1 MLLRGY
7 VMRWGRKWYQGARS
21 VQRRI
26 IILLVAIFIPLI
38 IILFAAYHYF
48 ERTMVNKVA
57 EINRIK
63 VEQTAS
69 RVKDLFQRAFMST
82 NNFIY
87 DKAFIQAL
95 QEQDPLSIQKNSTY
109 LEAIER
115 LQYTFFL
122 NEKYAVVI
130 QDNFG
135 NMFESNPSRF
145 GLQKGELQAGILNT
159 VQWNG
164 YDFFNSY
171 QWGLLKHQEGS
182 EPLIVLSRWIF
193 SPVTASK
200 KGIVSVV
207 TPLENLKAI
216 LGNDTG
222 SYAIWDN
229 SNNLIFATRPEQPRK
244 DGATADSEIL
254 LLPTPW
260 TMVQTDSTAV
270 IQKELRYFQL
280 TVIATILIILV
291 IFITTSTFVLK
302 TISQV
307 LHQIRLLSKRLIN
320 PSLNLSNA
328 VHSDYHLAEL
338 SELLQQLTHNL
349 QISRNNLEWAA
360 TEKRNLEMKILQ
372 EQMNPHFL
380 LNSLNTIRFLA
391 EQSSQ
396 DKIGSLVLSL
406 SYLLQQQLYRNER
419 YWTLG
424 EEKEYLLK
432 YVEIQRARF
441 GENIVVT
448 VDFSKELTPLP
459 ILRMLLQPLVENSF
473 EHGFSGRIKGW
484 ILIQAESWGDGVRIT
499 VSDDG
504 VGVSSMVPSASTSR
518 NSIGLNNV
526 RERLRLHYGE
536 RSVLE
541 ITSGQ
546 PNGAIISLTIPE
558 LKGETII

>member
-1 MLLRGY
+1 
-7 VMRWGRKWYQGARS
+7 MRWGRKWYQGARS